1 MLAHSQASFRVPSE
15 FAGFPKTASISLRP
29 SGVSIALSFLQSHV
43 VERFPASIGVGLAV
57 IPGLTKLQLQN
68 RVDLPVIHTNKVL
81 FYAVFV
87 IKTYLPITAA
97 HNCLLRTRVHYR

>member
-1 MLAHSQASFRVPSE
+1 MLAPSQASFRVPSE

-68 RVDLPVIHTNKVL
+68 RVDLPVIHTNTV
-81 FYAVFV
+81 VFDEV
-87 IKTYLPITAA
+87 FGAKNYLATA
-97 HNCLLRTRVHYR
+97 HDQKCLLMI